1 MEKIF
6 IVFLLFLSILNSCNE
21 VVNLNPED
29 EKKISQKSEQEV
41 RDFIANQYNFFSVG
55 SIDVAKKTFAKDA
68 IIIGTDES
76 EFLVGWDK
84 IKKSLM
90 GQIEEIENPKFVTKD
105 LKIVMSDNSDMASY
119 SQILNFS
126 YRTPTTESSS
136 GVKYEINDIRNSGV
150 IKKIDGNWKIVQIH
164 WSVGVKGQVIEY
176 QFQK

>member
-68 IIIGTDES
+68 VIIGTDES

-84 IKKSLM
+84 IKTSLT
-90 GQIEEIENPKFVTKD
+90 GQIEVIENPKFVTKD

-164 WSVGVKGQVIEY
+164 WSIGLKGQVIEY
-176 QFQK
+176 EFQK

>member
-21 VVNLNPED
+21 IVNLNPED

-55 SIDVAKKTFAKDA
+55 SIDVAKITFAKDA
-68 IIIGTDES
+68 VIIGTDES

-84 IKKSLM
+84 IKTSLM
-90 GQIEEIENPKFVTKD
+90 GQIEVIENPKFVTKD

-164 WSVGVKGQVIEY
+164 WSIGVKGQVIEY
-176 QFQK
+176 EFQK

>member
-41 RDFIANQYNFFSVG
+41 RDFIPNQYNFFSVG

-84 IKKSLM
+84 IKTSLM
-90 GQIEEIENPKFVTKD
+90 GQIEVIENPKFINKD

-164 WSVGVKGQVIEY
+164 LSVGVKGQVIEY
-176 QFQK
+176 EFQK

>member
-6 IVFLLFLSILNSCNE
+6 IVFLLFLSILNGCNE

-84 IKKSLM
+84 IKKSLT
-90 GQIEEIENPKFVTKD
+90 GQIEVIENPKFVTKD

-164 WSVGVKGQVIEY
+164 WSIGVKGQVIEY
-176 QFQK
+176 EFQK

>member
-84 IKKSLM
+84 IKTSLM
-90 GQIEEIENPKFVTKD
+90 GQIEVIEDPKFVAKD

-119 SQILNFS
+119 SQSLNFS
-126 YRTPTTESSS
+126 YRTPTTEFSS

-150 IKKIDGNWKIVQIH
+150 IKKNDGNWKIVQIH
-164 WSVGVKGQVIEY
+164 WSIGVKGQVIEY
-176 QFQK
+176 EFQK

>member
-68 IIIGTDES
+68 VIIGTDES

-84 IKKSLM
+84 IKTSIM
-90 GQIEEIENPKFVTKD
+90 GQIEVIENPKFITKD

>member
-6 IVFLLFLSILNSCNE
+6 IVFLLFLSILKSCNE

>member
-68 IIIGTDES
+68 VIIGTDES

-176 QFQK
+176 EFQK

>member
-6 IVFLLFLSILNSCNE
+6 IVFLLFLSILKSCNE

-164 WSVGVKGQVIEY
+164 WSIGVKGQVIEY
-176 QFQK
+176 EFQK

>member
-84 IKKSLM
+84 IKTSIM
-90 GQIEEIENPKFVTKD
+90 GQIEVIENPKFITKD

-176 QFQK
+176 EFQK

>member
-1 MEKIF
+1 MKKIF
-6 IVFLLFLSILNSCNE
+6 FVFLLFLSILNSCNE

-176 QFQK
+176 EFQK

>member
-68 IIIGTDES
+68 IIIGTNES

-176 QFQK
+176 EFQK

>member
-6 IVFLLFLSILNSCNE
+6 IVFLLFLSILNGCNE

-84 IKKSLM
+84 IKTSLM
-90 GQIEEIENPKFVTKD
+90 GQIEVIENPKFVTKD

-164 WSVGVKGQVIEY
+164 WSVGVKGQMIEY
-176 QFQK
+176 EF

>member
-68 IIIGTDES
+68 VIIGTDES

-84 IKKSLM
+84 IKTSLM
-90 GQIEEIENPKFVTKD
+90 GQIEVIENPKFVTKD

-164 WSVGVKGQVIEY
+164 WSIGVKGQVIEY
-176 QFQK
+176 EFQK

>member
-21 VVNLNPED
+21 VVNLTPED

-150 IKKIDGNWKIVQIH
+150 IKKIDGNWKIFQIH

>member
-1 MEKIF
+1 M
-6 IVFLLFLSILNSCNE
+6 
-21 VVNLNPED
+21 
-29 EKKISQKSEQEV
+29 KKISQKSEQEV

-84 IKKSLM
+84 IKTSLM
-90 GQIEEIENPKFVTKD
+90 GQIEVIENPKFITKD
-105 LKIVMSDNSDMASY
+105 LKIVMSNNSDISY
-119 SQILNFS
+119 SQTLNFS

-150 IKKIDGNWKIVQIH
+150 IKKLMGIGKLFKYI
-164 WSVGVKGQVIEY
+164 GP
-176 QFQK
+176 

>member
-68 IIIGTDES
+68 VIIGTDES

-84 IKKSLM
+84 IKTSIM
-90 GQIEEIENPKFVTKD
+90 SQIEVIENPKFITKD

-164 WSVGVKGQVIEY
+164 WSIGVKGQVIEY
-176 QFQK
+176 EFQK

>member
-84 IKKSLM
+84 IKTSIM
-90 GQIEEIENPKFVTKD
+90 GQIEVIENPKFITKD

>member
-21 VVNLNPED
+21 IVNLNPED

-68 IIIGTDES
+68 VIIGTDES

-84 IKKSLM
+84 IKTSLM
-90 GQIEEIENPKFVTKD
+90 GQIEVIENPKFVTKD

-164 WSVGVKGQVIEY
+164 WSIGVKGQVIEY
-176 QFQK
+176 EFQK

>member
-6 IVFLLFLSILNSCNE
+6 IVFLLFLSILNGCNE

-84 IKKSLM
+84 IKSSLL
-90 GQIEEIENPKFVTKD
+90 GQIEVIENPKFINRN
-105 LKIVMSDNSDMASY
+105 LKIVVSDNSDMASY

-136 GVKYEINDIRNSGV
+136 GVKYEIDDIRNSGV

-164 WSVGVKGQVIEY
+164 WSIGVKGQVIKYE
-176 QFQK
+176 FQK

>member
-84 IKKSLM
+84 IKTSLT
-90 GQIEEIENPKFVTKD
+90 GQIEVIENPKFVTKD

-150 IKKIDGNWKIVQIH
+150 IKKIDGNSK
-164 WSVGVKGQVIEY
+164 
-176 QFQK
+176 

>member
-6 IVFLLFLSILNSCNE
+6 IVFLLFLSILNGCNE

-84 IKKSLM
+84 IKSSLL
-90 GQIEEIENPKFVTKD
+90 GQIEVIENPKFISKN
-105 LKIVMSDNSDMASY
+105 LKIVVSDNSDMASY

-164 WSVGVKGQVIEY
+164 WSIGVKGQVIEY
-176 QFQK
+176 EFQK

>member
-84 IKKSLM
+84 IKTSIM
-90 GQIEEIENPKFVTKD
+90 GQIEVIENPKFITKD

-150 IKKIDGNWKIVQIH
+150 IKKIDGNWKIVQMH

>member
-68 IIIGTDES
+68 VIIGTDES

>member
-1 MEKIF
+1 MKKVF
-6 IVFLLFLSILNSCNE
+6 FVFLLFLSILNSCNE
-21 VVNLNPED
+21 VVNFNPGD
-29 EKKISQKSEQEV
+29 EKKISQKAEQEV

-84 IKKSLM
+84 IKSSLL
-90 GQIEEIENPKFVTKD
+90 GQIEVIENPKFISKN

>member
-6 IVFLLFLSILNSCNE
+6 IVFLLFLSILNGCNE

-84 IKKSLM
+84 IKTSLM
-90 GQIEEIENPKFVTKD
+90 GQIEVIENPKFVTKD

-164 WSVGVKGQVIEY
+164 WSIGVKGQVIEY
-176 QFQK
+176 EFQK

>member
-6 IVFLLFLSILNSCNE
+6 IVFLLFLSILNGCNE

-84 IKKSLM
+84 IKTSLM
-90 GQIEEIENPKFVTKD
+90 GQIEVIENPKFVAKD

-164 WSVGVKGQVIEY
+164 WSVGVKGQMIEY
-176 QFQK
+176 EF

>member
-68 IIIGTDES
+68 IIIGTNES

-84 IKKSLM
+84 IKTSLM
-90 GQIEEIENPKFVTKD
+90 GQIEVIENPKFITKD

-176 QFQK
+176 ELQK

>member
-1 MEKIF
+1 MKKVF
-6 IVFLLFLSILNSCNE
+6 FVFLLFLSILNSCNE
-21 VVNLNPED
+21 AVSLNPKD
-29 EKKISQKSEQEV
+29 EKKISQKAEQEV
-41 RDFIANQYNFFSVG
+41 RDFITTQYNFFSVG
-55 SIDVAKKTFAKDA
+55 SVDVAKNIFAKDA

-84 IKKSLM
+84 IKTSLL
-90 GQIEEIENPKFVTKD
+90 GQIEVIENPKFITKD

-164 WSVGVKGQVIEY
+164 WSIGVKGQVIEY
-176 QFQK
+176 EFQK

>member
-21 VVNLNPED
+21 IVNLNPED

-84 IKKSLM
+84 IKTSLM
-90 GQIEEIENPKFVTKD
+90 GQIEVIENPKFVAKD

-164 WSVGVKGQVIEY
+164 WSIGVKGQVIEY
-176 QFQK
+176 EFQK

>member
-84 IKKSLM
+84 IKNSIM
-90 GQIEEIENPKFVTKD
+90 GQIEVIENPKFITKD

-150 IKKIDGNWKIVQIH
+150 IKKIDGYWKIVQIH
-164 WSVGVKGQVIEY
+164 WSVGMKGQVIEY
-176 QFQK
+176 EFQK

>member
-176 QFQK
+176 EFQK

>member
-6 IVFLLFLSILNSCNE
+6 IVFLLFLSTLNSCNE

-68 IIIGTDES
+68 VIIGTDES

-84 IKKSLM
+84 IKTSLM
-90 GQIEEIENPKFVTKD
+90 GQIEVIENPKFVTKD

-164 WSVGVKGQVIEY
+164 WSIGVKGQVIEY
-176 QFQK
+176 EFQK